1 MIEKVSWDAQKVM
14 DKVYQTYM
22 RATDAEDYTNANRSM
37 ELIAKHLGMFVDKKE
52 IRQEISGIN
61 VDDEQD
67 IHKLA
72 EVIGLKVVKNGGK
85 GQVN

>member
-1 MIEKVSWDAQKVM
+1 
-14 DKVYQTYM
+14 
-22 RATDAEDYTNANRSM
+22 M
-37 ELIAKHLGMFVDKKE
+37 ELIAKHLGMFIDKKE

-72 EVIGLKVVKNGGK
+72 EVIGLKVVKNGK
-85 GQVN
+85 QGQLN

>member
-1 MIEKVSWDAQKVM
+1 MAVPSTREAFKN
-14 DKVYQTYM
+14 YCL
-22 RATDAEDYTNANRSM
+22 RR
-37 ELIAKHLGMFVDKKE
+37 LGEPVIDV
-52 IRQEISGIN
+52 N